1 VDEERRAK
9 ATALR
14 RTLARYRG
22 GTFETDANGGA
33 GGMIFFRD
41 AAGDLYYIGGFNPA
55 DAHQIATA
63 LNLVLD
69 LLERQ
74 DRLRSCTNPPRE
86 KTR

>member
-1 VDEERRAK
+1 MEDRKAK
-9 ATALR
+9 SAQLR

-41 AAGDLYYIGGFNPA
+41 ARGDLYYIGGFNPA

-69 LLERQ
+69 LL
-74 DRLRSCTNPPRE
+74 DRPASCTSVTPETGRQ
-86 KTR
+86 